1 MNSVHSLICATG
13 RVLLYSVY
21 LLGEGMSIM
30 IKSNLRKLWADG
42 EGRLLLTNI
51 ANQLDNGVIG
61 HKDIAPFL
69 RRARHREADFSTR
82 GSALAYTQRDLDR
95 PGPPSGVLKGPLCT
109 QIVDDTFV
117 LRVTSFDLIIRSIF
131 FLKNDELHQNIL
143 TDLNTLL
150 HRDISDEDARHADDG
165 IKGYL
170 NKYAMDGGAP
180 SRWSLP
186 PEVAALSPVA
196 CRFGERSIRL
206 EDKAKGKPVFVAPVV
221 KGGRTLVP
229 LFQSLNACGIADDFR
244 DRLGLDYL
252 DRFYVDKR
260 TVIGGILFRK
270 SQIVGSTVHRP
281 TPFDNTSPARFRGA
295 YGAYGAGRGSMGRA
309 ADLALAGGG
318 AATGPGCAE
327 LVAQD
332 GHFAPNDSE
341 VLIFYFGPVKNPRN
355 DHYQAGHW
363 GTEDD
368 AFADGCLGR
377 ERRTRALARIVLA
390 ARRVGR

>member
-1 MNSVHSLICATG
+1 
-13 RVLLYSVY
+13 
-21 LLGEGMSIM
+21 M

-82 GSALAYTQRDLDR
+82 GSALAYTQGELNR
-95 PGPPSGVLKGPLCT
+95 PGHPSGVLKGPLCT

-117 LRVTSFDLIIRSIF
+117 LRVAPFQHIIQSVF
-131 FLKNDELHQNIL
+131 FIVNDELRTNRIIPH
-143 TDLNTLL
+143 LNGLL
-150 HRDISDEDARHADDG
+150 HKDISDEYARQAENE
-165 IKGYL
+165 IKRYL
-170 NKYAMDGGAP
+170 NAYAKKGGTP
-180 SRWSLP
+180 SRWNLP

-196 CRFGERSIRL
+196 CSFGGRSIRL
-206 EDKAKGKPVFVAPVV
+206 KDEAAGEPVFVAPVV
-221 KGGRTLVP
+221 RGGGTLAP
-229 LFQSLNACGIADDFR
+229 LFESLNAGGIADDFR
-244 DRLGLDYL
+244 DRLGLDHL
-252 DRFYVDKR
+252 DWFQVDTR
-260 TVIGGILFRK
+260 TVIGGVLFRK

-281 TPFDNTSPARFRGA
+281 TPFDHTSHARFRGA
-295 YGAYGAGRGSMGRA
+295 YGAYRAGRGAMGRA
-309 ADLALAGGG
+309 ADLALAGE
-318 AATGPGCAE
+318 AATGIGCAE
-327 LVAQD
+327 LVAKD
-332 GHFAPNDSE
+332 GKFASNDSE

-363 GTEDD
+363 GPEDD

-377 ERRTRALARIVLA
+377 GRHTRALAQIVLA